1 MNTPEWLRPGLSGVA
16 IGAVGL
22 AIIGFTWG
30 GWMTANTAAQTASSQ
45 SHAAVV
51 NALLPLCIEA
61 SKQDPQLAAKLVSL
75 KSAMFFERGNTA
87 LTEVKAYF
95 DGLAALGARMTT
107 QDQALDPVLT
117 AIDTQASSSQTS
129 RPVPSPMC

>member
-30 GWMTANTAAQTASSQ
+30 GWVTANTAAQTASSQ

-61 SKQDPQLAAKLVSL
+61 SKQDPQFAAKLVSL
-75 KSAMFFERGNTA
+75 KSAMFFERGNMVMKNGWATIVGSTTPNSSVATECANA
-87 LTEVKAYF
+87 L
-95 DGLAALGARMTT
+95 
-107 QDQALDPVLT
+107 
-117 AIDTQASSSQTS
+117 
-129 RPVPSPMC
+129 VPRV